1 MKKIKS
7 IILGM
12 VFLFGMSV
20 SVDAKTMVKEDPVS
34 ECIAQSFRDY
44 DFMLAFTGDA
54 FLAFD
59 VSEENLSN
67 CLAEAGIN

>member
-1 MKKIKS
+1 MKNVKN

-20 SVDAKTMVKEDPVS
+20 SVDAKTMIKEDPVS

-44 DFMLAFTGDA
+44 DFMLAFTGDSDIA
-54 FLAFD
+54 FQ

-67 CLAEAGIN
+67 CLTGAGIN

>member
-1 MKKIKS
+1 MKNVKN

-44 DFMLAFTGDA
+44 DFILGFTGNADWA
-54 FLAFD
+54 FQ
-59 VSEENLSN
+59 VSEELLSG
-67 CLAEAGIN
+67 CLTGAGIN